1 MSILSEESSLCQC
14 VLMPIVSHRDDSVSV
29 ERWVMGGARDYI
41 NFIRG
46 VVIMSIRSDADR
58 ESSG

>member
-1 MSILSEESSLCQC
+1 ME
-14 VLMPIVSHRDDSVSV
+14 P
-29 ERWVMGGARDYI
+29 WVMGGAQDYI

-46 VVIMSIRSDADR
+46 VVIMSIRSDANR